1 MIIRAKDI
9 SRIAPRPDI
18 TIIRNA
24 ADFYVKIWNVPQ
36 ERTSSF
42 FYCYYN
48 YTPDAAEII
57 VNDKS
62 YMLGPEHFIII
73 PPELPHK
80 LKQIAPFRHF
90 FCHFLAGSPY
100 SNLREIISVPAA
112 PYAHYLEL
120 IRDPAKRN
128 LAFYALLYSLLLEIP
143 PEKMKATAAKDRKIE
158 KVLQIIQNNPS
169 ESLSLEML
177 ARQTNMSVSSLSHR
191 FKKATGI
198 TPAQYVLQ
206 FRLELALLYLAD
218 TDGPGIEAIAEQC
231 GFANRYHFSK
241 QFKKQYG
248 MAPGQMKRY
257 MSKDKTSL

>member
-1 MIIRAKDI
+1 
-9 SRIAPRPDI
+9 
-18 TIIRNA
+18 
-24 ADFYVKIWNVPQ
+24 
-36 ERTSSF
+36 
-42 FYCYYN
+42 
-48 YTPDAAEII
+48 
-57 VNDKS
+57 
-62 YMLGPEHFIII
+62 
-73 PPELPHK
+73 
-80 LKQIAPFRHF
+80 
-90 FCHFLAGSPY
+90 
-100 SNLREIISVPAA
+100 
-112 PYAHYLEL
+112 
-120 IRDPAKRN
+120 
-128 LAFYALLYSLLLEIP
+128 
-143 PEKMKATAAKDRKIE
+143 MKATAAKDRKIE